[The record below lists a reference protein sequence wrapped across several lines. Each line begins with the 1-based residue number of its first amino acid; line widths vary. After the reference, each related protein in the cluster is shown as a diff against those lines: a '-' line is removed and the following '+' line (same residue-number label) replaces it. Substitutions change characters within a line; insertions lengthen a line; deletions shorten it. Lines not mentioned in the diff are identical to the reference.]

1 MKKYSL
7 YTVILGI
14 LSILIIINFVSIYLS
29 VTQHREDLIESAIE
43 EKTHLAEIIDE
54 TMTSPL
60 WIYRLALVP
69 GMEKAFIREIT
80 EFEDVKYIRVVT
92 SDGTIYKS
100 SIEGEWGKIIREP
113 DIYRVIKSGKKIVKD
128 QTFEGEK
135 IKLIIYPGHQDKTIW
150 VGFTLERVEDTI
162 RAMLIRDVSFALGGL
177 IAMLLAL
184 FLTSKEVII
193 DPLKELTKACKE
205 IGKGNLDVK
214 IKSKSKTEI
223 GELADTFNKMTF
235 ELAEAREE
243 LVELN
248 LHLEEK
254 VEERTRQLKEAE
266 GQLIQSAKMATIGT
280 LAGGVAHEIN
290 NPLGAILTNT
300 QMLLME
306 VKDPDQRESLKLIEE
321 GSRRCRD
328 IVQTL
333 LKYSRKPEFDEF
345 KSINLN
351 DVIDDTL
358 NLLQHQLDKENVKI
372 EREYGEIPN
381 INGNAN
387 ELQQVFTNL
396 ILNARDAI
404 KKIGKS
410 GKITIRTFQ
419 EGIFIVS
426 RVIDNGCGIPKED
439 MDKIFDPF
447 FTTKDVGKGTGLGLA
462 ISYKIIE
469 KHNGKMEVSSKVN
482 KGTTFTIRFPKVE

>member
-1 MKKYSL
+1 MKRYSL
-7 YTVILGI
+7 YSVILGI
-14 LSILIIINFVSIYLS
+14 LSILVVINFISIYFS

-80 EFEDVKYIRVVT
+80 EFEDVKYIRIVT

-100 SIEGEWGKIIREP
+100 SIEEEWGKIIKEP
-113 DIYRVIKSGKKIVKD
+113 DIYRVIESGKKIVKD
-128 QTFEGEK
+128 QTFDGEK

-150 VGFTLERVEDTI
+150 VGFTLKRVEDSI
-162 RAMLIRDVSFALGGL
+162 RVMLIRDISFASGGL
-177 IAMLLAL
+177 IAMLLVL
-184 FLTSKEVII
+184 FLTSKEVIV
-193 DPLKELTKACKE
+193 DPLKKLTEACKE

-214 IKSKSKTEI
+214 IETKSKTEI
-223 GELADTFNKMTF
+223 GELADTFNKMTL
-235 ELAEAREE
+235 ELSRAKKE
-243 LVELN
+243 LMELN

-254 VEERTRQLKEAE
+254 VKERTRQLKEAE
-266 GQLIQSAKMATIGT
+266 SQLIQSAKMATIGT

-306 VKDPDQRESLKLIEE
+306 VKDPEQQKELKLIEE
-321 GSRRCRD
+321 GTKRCRD
-328 IVQTL
+328 IVRTL

-351 DVIDDTL
+351 NIIADTC
-358 NLLQHQLDKENVKI
+358 NLVQHQLDKENIKI
-372 EREYGEIPN
+372 EVEYGEIPN
-381 INGNAN
+381 INGNSN

-404 KKIGKS
+404 KKTGKP

-426 RVIDNGCGIPKED
+426 QVIDNGCGIPKEN
-439 MDKIFDPF
+439 MDRIFDPF
-447 FTTKDVGKGTGLGLA
+447 FTTKDVGEGTGLGLA

-469 KHNGKMEVSSKVN
+469 KHSGKVEVSSKVD
-482 KGTTFTIRFPKVE
+482 KGTTFTIRFPKVK